1 LAIGNA
7 PRTAGVPSKIIP
19 PGLSFPCATAS
30 STIPGDARSLT
41 EPPGLRNSAL
51 SGMRHPVSAERLC
64 ISMNRVLPTLPQNHC
79 EMLMNKTFSS
89 LNQSK
94 PVSSKLRSSLNFSKH
109 NDISLTTVLRDVG
122 LVEDFDIRFFVS

>member
-1 LAIGNA
+1 M
-7 PRTAGVPSKIIP
+7 S
-19 PGLSFPCATAS
+19 
-30 STIPGDARSLT
+30 
-41 EPPGLRNSAL
+41 
-51 SGMRHPVSAERLC
+51 
-64 ISMNRVLPTLPQNHC
+64 RVLPTLAQNHC

-122 LVEDFDIRFFVS
+122 LVEDFDIRFFRLIKLTVG